1 MITTLTDGTRV
12 RLLFQY
18 IKQYSLEY
26 KGKCPKELETIKV
39 RLQHFSKDR
48 LRSGA
53 KNPTYTVYGIPAEV
67 EITRFARDKENR
79 VLGREIAVNK
89 LLEKVPF
96 SEADRQIIHDCFTS
110 SCRTLM
116 SIADA

>member
-1 MITTLTDGTRV
+1 
-12 RLLFQY
+12 
-18 IKQYSLEY
+18 
-26 KGKCPKELETIKV
+26 
-39 RLQHFSKDR
+39 
-48 LRSGA
+48 
-53 KNPTYTVYGIPAEV
+53 
-67 EITRFARDKENR
+67 
-79 VLGREIAVNK
+79 LGREIAVNK